1 MEIVA
6 SSDMTADEI
15 GTAIDDHIWDIMNQQ
30 IDINVREALV
40 TTAVVGAPASDTPE
54 NNPGMLYFGGHEL
67 PPTIQHIPLAYRRAA
82 LDWVD
87 MIHQQDGVLKLANLL
102 ATLAGVM
109 K

>member
-1 MEIVA
+1 MPSKTNGDGPFHNLPLRDLRAHNEAPSTIAITTNTVHP
-6 SSDMTADEI
+6 SSTDRNNTMRT
-15 GTAIDDHIWDIMNQQ
+15 H
-30 IDINVREALV
+30 
-40 TTAVVGAPASDTPE
+40 TPE
-54 NNPGMLYFGGHEL
+54 SDPGMLYFGGLDL
-67 PPTIQHIPLAYRRAA
+67 PPTIQDIPLAYRRAA

>member
-1 MEIVA
+1 
-6 SSDMTADEI
+6 
-15 GTAIDDHIWDIMNQQ
+15 
-30 IDINVREALV
+30 
-40 TTAVVGAPASDTPE
+40 
-54 NNPGMLYFGGHEL
+54 MLYFGGLDL
-67 PPTIQHIPLAYRRAA
+67 PPTIQDIPLAYRRAA